1 MIVAGAGMVVGNIMG
16 GYFSDKKDPVKV
28 IITILFLMIIFLVFV
43 FLFSEN
49 KIISIILTFICGVL
63 SMSMGTPISMIMLK
77 NAKHSEMLGA
87 AFVQASFNVANSIGA
102 FVGGI
107 PLIFG
112 LSFNYPSLVGAGIAT
127 LGLILTISFYKRN
140 LYTIK

>member
-1 MIVAGAGMVVGNIMG
+1 
-16 GYFSDKKDPVKV
+16 
-28 IITILFLMIIFLVFV
+28 
-43 FLFSEN
+43 
-49 KIISIILTFICGVL
+49 
-63 SMSMGTPISMIMLK
+63 MSMGTPISMIMLK

-112 LSFNYPSLVGAGIAT
+112 FSFNYPSLVGAGIAT
-127 LGLILTISFYKRN
+127 LGLILTISFYKK
-140 LYTIK
+140 YKY

>member
-1 MIVAGAGMVVGNIMG
+1 M
-16 GYFSDKKDPVKV
+16 D
-28 IITILFLMIIFLVFV
+28 IFLIKRSCKSYNYYTFFDDNFLSFR

-127 LGLILTISFYKRN
+127 LGLILTISFYKN
-140 LYTIK
+140 KY